1 MIVKTRIAPSPTGLP
16 HIGTMYQALINY
28 AFAKKNK
35 GQFLV
40 RIEDTDQSRLVAGA
54 EKALFDAL
62 DWLGLKPDAK
72 SIKQSQRLPIY
83 REHAEKLIELKH
95 AYYCFCSEAR
105 LEQLRKEQTLAGK
118 APMYDGQC
126 RNLDREPAAERAK
139 SEPHVIRLKVPKDET
154 LVIEDLL
161 RGKVSF
167 DSNLV
172 DDQVLIK
179 SDGYPT
185 YHLAMAVDDHL
196 MAITHVVRGEE
207 WVSSSPK
214 LKLIYRY
221 FGWSLPILVH
231 TPILRNPDRS
241 KLSKRHGHAAVSW
254 YQQQGY
260 LPEAVINFLITRV
273 WNHPQGKEVFGLD
286 EIIKH
291 FDFKAMHLTGPI
303 VDLDKLNW
311 LNGQWL
317 RRLPEKQL
325 WPELKEFLPESL
337 SRAVFKPIWPLLK
350 DRLVKLS
357 DLPLQTQYFVSQPQL
372 KVPEI
377 LGESR
382 MTAKDTGLYLI
393 KVAEIIKNIKPWAV
407 KNLENKLHQL
417 QVAENLKP
425 RPAFMT
431 IRLSVTGSPATPPL
445 FDVLHI
451 LGQTVVLKRLQYAQK
466 ILKSR

>member
-62 DWLGLKPDAK
+62 DWLVLKPDAK

-179 SDGYPT
+179 SDGFPT

-207 WVSSSPK
+207 WLSSSPK
-214 LKLIYRY
+214 LLLIYRY
-221 FGWSLPILVH
+221 FGWGLPILIH

-241 KLSKRHGHAAVSW
+241 KLSKRHGHASVSW
-254 YQQQGY
+254 YKDQGY

-273 WNHPQGKEVFGLD
+273 WNHPQGKEIFDLK

-291 FDFKAMHLTGPI
+291 FDLKDMHLTGPV

-317 RRLPEKQL
+317 RSLPETKLQARIK
-325 WPELKEFLPESL
+325 PFLPTGLSL
-337 SRAVFKPIWPLLK
+337 ETFKQVWPFLK

-357 DLPLQTQYFVSQPQL
+357 DLGLQTQYFVSQP
-372 KVPEI
+372 KIAVKEI
-377 LGESR
+377 LKESKMSGEDS
-382 MTAKDTGLYLI
+382 ALYL
-393 KVAEIIKNIKPWAV
+393 
-407 KNLENKLHQL
+407 
-417 QVAENLKP
+417 
-425 RPAFMT
+425 
-431 IRLSVTGSPATPPL
+431 
-445 FDVLHI
+445 
-451 LGQTVVLKRLQYAQK
+451 
-466 ILKSR
+466 